1 MGGPPNSGPE
11 ERAGAA
17 AEGPAAGAAGGP
29 PPGPVRRLPSSPAGA
44 GGSPPP
50 GATAGGTSPPGA
62 GDAAAKAGQGASG
75 RGEAGGRTVGTPV
88 PLMGGHSASSSQ
100 QRQSAPPVP
109 AAEGPGVLPPS
120 TGAPGRGARLASP
133 MGRGSGRGPRLSL
146 RREPCWA
153 TSQPPQRQRAVEGPA
168 GGSTS
173 MGSSETAR
181 RPARAQGA
189 GEDWCWGWA
198 LGRAGSAEGR
208 TQPHAEQAASNGTRT
223 LHHEQCQESNCAP
236 LASKL
241 SRKSKRDGFHPA
253 NLTPRDQESFTEPS

>member
-50 GATAGGTSPPGA
+50 GATARGTSPPGA

-100 QRQSAPPVP
+100 QRGQ
-109 AAEGPGVLPPS
+109 L
-120 TGAPGRGARLASP
+120 
-133 MGRGSGRGPRLSL
+133 
-146 RREPCWA
+146 
-153 TSQPPQRQRAVEGPA
+153 PQRLRAVEGPA

-253 NLTPRDQESFTEPS
+253 NLTPKDQESFTEPS

>member
-1 MGGPPNSGPE
+1 MGEPPSSGPE

-50 GATAGGTSPPGA
+50 GATARGTSPPGA

-100 QRQSAPPVP
+100 QRGQ
-109 AAEGPGVLPPS
+109 L
-120 TGAPGRGARLASP
+120 
-133 MGRGSGRGPRLSL
+133 
-146 RREPCWA
+146 
-153 TSQPPQRQRAVEGPA
+153 PQRLRAVEGPA

-181 RPARAQGA
+181 RPARAHGA

-198 LGRAGSAEGR
+198 LGRAGSARDAHKHKRNNQRPMAPEHC
-208 TQPHAEQAASNGTRT
+208 TTSNAKKATV
-223 LHHEQCQESNCAP
+223 HHLRQNC
-236 LASKL
+236 
-241 SRKSKRDGFHPA
+241 PA
-253 NLTPRDQESFTEPS
+253 NQNVMASTQQT